1 MKANPKLDFQIQKFQ
16 KTLHEKRILLQNF
29 EFLDFPI
36 HIAALNLRPSNNCHQ
51 HLDLVAKIDVVVHFH
66 PLGPFT
72 FTDPPC

>member
-36 HIAALNLRPSNNCHQ
+36 HIAARNLEPENNCLQ
-51 HLDLVAKIDVVVHFH
+51 YLNVVSDVGDNVMLVR
-66 PLGPFT
+66 L
-72 FTDPPC
+72 